1 MFTSPVLYKV
11 TQGMTRDVWLEY
23 DVQLKLWGVSLS
35 PSVSSWDVLVVLNTF
50 MQIIHQNLL

>member
-23 DVQLKLWGVSLS
+23 DVQLKLS